1 MSGSEQKHI
10 VVFQPYSHDRPMSS
24 TYHAERKLLQ
34 IRNGKLH
41 CEIWRLGKES
51 ETEDQVF
58 RLKTELHENT
68 VRIRT
73 LNYLIK
79 NDTDEKVN
87 DTTSDNAEDRHNNH
101 I

>member
-1 MSGSEQKHI
+1 MLTYSEDLH
-10 VVFQPYSHDRPMSS
+10 FCLMSS
-24 TYHAERKLLQ
+24 SYHTERKLLQ

-41 CEIWRLGKES
+41 CEILQLGKES
-51 ETEDQVF
+51 KTGDEVF

-79 NDTDEKVN
+79 NDTDCNDAATESAEK
-87 DTTSDNAEDRHNNH
+87 RHN